1 MRAGIVGLLSGGI
14 VLCGGR
20 CAWAQAG
27 RFVPRPI
34 PNGGGGSHLPHFHIP
49 FFDSVF
55 PVIALVVGVVVAL
68 AILASV
74 GYHLGYALGGGG
86 KRSREGQWGWQAQG
100 SASPWWQPGTSA
112 PRDVGLTGPAT
123 GAASAWVEPDQRDL
137 ILNPAEVAAK
147 AARTTLLM
155 EFLAH
160 Q

>member
-14 VLCGGR
+14 VLCGGG

-74 GYHLGYALGGGG
+74 GYCLGYALGRREAVQGTAMGLASPGLGLSLVATGHVCAPARGVERARHGGG
-86 KRSREGQWGWQAQG
+86 
-100 SASPWWQPGTSA
+100 
-112 PRDVGLTGPAT
+112 VGLGRA
-123 GAASAWVEPDQRDL
+123 
-137 ILNPAEVAAK
+137 
-147 AARTTLLM
+147 
-155 EFLAH
+155 
-160 Q
+160 